1 VQPLDN
7 QLFKVRQL
15 LQAVGL
21 AQRIA
26 VLRWVK
32 PGGLQARRD
41 FRVVSSLP
49 YSATG
54 YRPAADAA

>member
-1 VQPLDN
+1 VQPLRVN

-21 AQRIA
+21 TQRIA
-26 VLRWVK
+26 KGAEMGK
-32 PGGLQARRD
+32 PCGLQARGD

-54 YRPAADAA
+54 VSACS